1 MRVHVND
8 NDTVVVDGEFTVLNY
23 RITGDFRAP
32 FRLFP
37 SIEETGPY
45 KLDVL
50 CLVRAEIPEGNH
62 GTGVVVNIPVPRA
75 TARYCSLTVGE

>member
-1 MRVHVND
+1 MLVLA
-8 NDTVVVDGEFTVLNY
+8 DGEFTVLNY

-62 GTGVVVNIPVPRA
+62 GAGVVVNIPVPRA
-75 TARYCSLTVGE
+75 TARSESY